1 MAGHDDN
8 HGHGHD
14 DNDSHATHGHG
25 VHGDEHDDL
34 LLHGGHDEHGAHDVH
49 AHDEPAQPVAPPD
62 TGNRN
67 WWRLPFDATTNFS
80 LLGFFLGGSRWESN
94 ERKRVDFK
102 LDE

>member
-8 HGHGHD
+8 HGHG
-14 DNDSHATHGHG
+14 GHG
-25 VHGDEHDDL
+25 DAHDDL
-34 LLHGGHDEHGAHDVH
+34 LLHGGHDEHDSH
-49 AHDEPAQPVAPPD
+49 AHADDAHAEPAEPPD
-62 TGNRN
+62 TGNRQ

-80 LLGFFLGGSRWESN
+80 LLGFFLGGARWESN